1 MQCRA
6 RDVLCHRLPG
16 NGHAR
21 NPHAMPCFR
30 NWLMEMALGIL
41 LIGRDRSDRVF
52 VLLQVIRML
61 AVGIN

>member
-1 MQCRA
+1 
-6 RDVLCHRLPG
+6 
-16 NGHAR
+16 
-21 NPHAMPCFR
+21 MPCFR

>member
-1 MQCRA
+1 
-6 RDVLCHRLPG
+6 
-16 NGHAR
+16 
-21 NPHAMPCFR
+21 
-30 NWLMEMALGIL
+30 MEMALGNL